1 VRFRAQVELADCG
14 AASLAMVLEL
24 HGKPVPFDEVR
35 TVCGTGRDGTDALT
49 LIEAARYYGLD
60 ARGVRT
66 EVEDLEALPAGT
78 MLFWDLSHFVVLDR
92 VRRNAIEIVDPALG
106 RRIVRMDEV
115 RQSYSGV
122 ALLLEPGSEFVAGG
136 RRKHGMWRHVRPLLE
151 QRTAL
156 RRAVTTSLLIRVL
169 ALGLPLLTAAL
180 VDRVVP
186 TNDRGLLAV
195 IALSLVFVVGFHFL
209 TSWLRSLLLL
219 ELRTRVDLRTTLGFL
234 EHLVALPYT
243 FHLNRSSGDLM
254 MRLRSNS
261 VVRELLTTTT
271 LSALL
276 DGAFAT
282 LYLGLLVALSPPLG
296 LLVLGLGALQVVV
309 LLLSRRA
316 TQRLASEGL
325 RAEARSQ
332 GYAFQLL
339 AGIGTLK
346 SSGTEARAVDEFSR
360 LFTDELDVALRRGR
374 LSALV
379 DSLTGALTIGSPLVV
394 LAVAGMLVLN
404 GSVSL
409 GTALAVNALAAGFLG
424 PLATLV
430 TTGLSIQV
438 LTSYVERLNDVFDA
452 PREQEG
458 EEVAPAPA
466 LSGAL
471 RAEGVSFRYAPLSPT
486 VVDDVSVEVASGQTI
501 ALVGRSGSGKTT
513 LGHLLL
519 GLYRPHAVRRRDA
532 GPVPVRDVAARQ
544 HRVRRPVHVP
554 GRREGGGAD
563 GLRRRG
569 HRADAAVVRHRP
581 LGRGR
586 VAVRRAAAARRARA
600 GARVAAQGAAAGRGD
615 QPPRRRDRGGRPP
628 QPHRAR
634 LHDGRRRPPALD
646 RRARGRDP
654 RRGTRPGRRARH
666 PRGPAEA
673 QGRVPRAGHRPALR
687 ARRTGPENTA
697 GTPAE
702 AGAPEG
708 GEEVLAGQRLRAVPR
723 GDAGV
728 DLAGAVQARGL
739 RRGPADDAVQLG
751 AGQLDEGLLAQ
762 VELAHGERFPFL
774 REGWR

>member
-1 VRFRAQVELADCG
+1 
-14 AASLAMVLEL
+14 MVLEL
-24 HGKPVPFDEVR
+24 FGKPVPFDEVR

-49 LIEAARYYGLD
+49 LIEAAKYYGLD

-92 VRRNAIEIVDPALG
+92 VKRGGIEVVDPALG
-106 RRIVRMDEV
+106 RRFVRWDEV
-115 RQSYSGV
+115 RRSYSGV
-122 ALLLEPGSEFVAGG
+122 ALLLEPGAGFEAGG
-136 RRKHGMWRHVRPLLE
+136 RRKHGMWRHIRPLLE

-195 IALSLVFVVGFHFL
+195 LAASLVFVVGFHFL
-209 TSWLRSLLLL
+209 TSWLRALLLL

-282 LYLGLLVALSPPLG
+282 LYLVLLVLYSSTLG
-296 LLVLGLGALQVVV
+296 LLVLGLGVLQVVV

-346 SSGTEARAVDEFSR
+346 SSGTEERAVDEFSR

-379 DSLTGALTIGSPLVV
+379 DSLTGALTIASPLVL
-394 LAVAGMLVLN
+394 LAVAGLLVLN
-404 GSVSL
+404 GSISL
-409 GTALAVNALAAGFLG
+409 GTALAINALAAGFLG

-458 EEVAPAPA
+458 EDVAPAPA
-466 LSGAL
+466 LSGAIS
-471 RAEGVSFRYAPLSPT
+471 AEGISFKYAPLSPV
-486 VVDDVSVEVASGQTI
+486 VVDDVSVEVAPGQTI

-519 GLYRPHAVRRRDA
+519 GLYRPTGGRVLHDGLDLTSLEAKSVRTQFGVVTQDPYLFATSLRDNIAFGDPALSLDDVREAARMACVDEDIEAMPLRYDTVLSDA
-532 GPVPVRDVAARQ
+532 GASLSGGQRQRVALARALAS
-544 HRVRRPVHVP
+544 RPKVLLLDEATSHLDAVT
-554 GRREGGGAD
+554 E
-563 GLRRRG
+563 
-569 HRADAAVVRHRP
+569 AAVHQNLTDLGCTTVVVAHR
-581 LGRGR
+581 LSTVVHADLILVVERGR
-586 VAVRRAAAARRARA
+586 VVERGTHAALLKR
-600 GARVAAQGAAAGRGD
+600 QGAYHALVTG
-615 QPPRRRDRGGRPP
+615 QLSERDAPETP
-628 QPHRAR
+628 
-634 LHDGRRRPPALD
+634 
-646 RRARGRDP
+646 
-654 RRGTRPGRRARH
+654 
-666 PRGPAEA
+666 
-673 QGRVPRAGHRPALR
+673 R
-687 ARRTGPENTA
+687 ARRPRK
-697 GTPAE
+697 PA
-702 AGAPEG
+702 APR
-708 GEEVLAGQRLRAVPR
+708 VKKTV
-723 GDAGV
+723 
-728 DLAGAVQARGL
+728 
-739 RRGPADDAVQLG
+739 
-751 AGQLDEGLLAQ
+751 
-762 VELAHGERFPFL
+762 
-774 REGWR
+774 

>member
-66 EVEDLEALPAGT
+66 EVEDLDALPAGT

-92 VRRNAIEIVDPALG
+92 VRRNTVEIVDPALG

-122 ALLLEPGSEFVAGG
+122 ALLLEPGPEFVAGG

-186 TNDRGLLAV
+186 TSDRGLLVV
-195 IALSLVFVVGFHFL
+195 IAASLVFVVAFHFL

-282 LYLGLLVALSPPLG
+282 LYLLLLIGLSPPLG
-296 LLVLGLGALQVVV
+296 LLVLGLGTLQVVV

-458 EEVAPAPA
+458 EDVVPAPA
-466 LSGAL
+466 LSGAIE
-471 RAEGVSFRYAPLSPT
+471 ADGVSFRYAPLSPV
-486 VVDDVSVEVASGQTI
+486 VVDGISVAVAPGQTV

-519 GLYRPHAVRRRDA
+519 GLYRPT
-532 GPVPVRDVAARQ
+532 GG
-544 HRVRRPVHVP
+544 RVLH
-554 GRREGGGAD
+554 D
-563 GLRRRG
+563 GLDLTSLEAKTVRTQFG
-569 HRADAAVVRHRP
+569 VVTQDPYLFATSLRDNIAFGDP
-581 LGRGR
+581 SMSLED
-586 VAVRRAAAARRARA
+586 VRAAARMACVAEDIETMPLSYDTVLSDAGASLSGGQRQRVALARA
-600 GARVAAQGAAAGRGD
+600 LASRPKVLLLDEATSHLDAVTEAAVHRNLADLGCTTVVVAHRLSTVVHADLILVVERGKVVERGTHAELLKRQGAYHALVTGQLSERDEPA
-615 QPPRRRDRGGRPP
+615 PKTPR
-628 QPHRAR
+628 
-634 LHDGRRRPPALD
+634 GRRPKPAPPK
-646 RRARGRDP
+646 ARK
-654 RRGTRPGRRARH
+654 A
-666 PRGPAEA
+666 AS
-673 QGRVPRAGHRPALR
+673 
-687 ARRTGPENTA
+687 
-697 GTPAE
+697 
-702 AGAPEG
+702 
-708 GEEVLAGQRLRAVPR
+708 
-723 GDAGV
+723 
-728 DLAGAVQARGL
+728 
-739 RRGPADDAVQLG
+739 
-751 AGQLDEGLLAQ
+751 
-762 VELAHGERFPFL
+762 
-774 REGWR
+774 

>member
-1 VRFRAQVELADCG
+1 VGKRVRFRAQVELADCG

-49 LIEAARYYGLD
+49 LIEAAKYYGLD

-66 EVEDLEALPAGT
+66 EVEDLDALPPGT

-92 VRRNAIEIVDPALG
+92 VRRNAIEVVDPALG

-115 RQSYSGV
+115 RRSYSGV
-122 ALLLEPGSEFVAGG
+122 ALLLEPGASFEPGG

-186 TNDRGLLAV
+186 TSDRGLLAV
-195 IALSLVFVVGFHFL
+195 IAASLVVVVAFHFL

-282 LYLGLLVALSPPLG
+282 LYLVLLVGLSPPLG
-296 LLVLGLGALQVVV
+296 LLVLGLGVLQVVV

-346 SSGTEARAVDEFSR
+346 SSGTERRAVDEFSR

-379 DSLTGALTIGSPLVV
+379 DSLTGALTVGSPLVV
-394 LAVAGMLVLN
+394 LAVAGYLVLD

-409 GTALAVNALAAGFLG
+409 GTALAVNALAVGFLG

-438 LTSYVERLNDVFDA
+438 LTSYVERLNDVFDS

-458 EEVAPAPA
+458 EDVVPAPP
-466 LSGAL
+466 LSGAI
-471 RAEGVSFRYAPLSPT
+471 RAESISFRYAPLSPV
-486 VVDDVSVEVASGQTI
+486 VVDDVSVDVAPGRTI

-519 GLYRPHAVRRRDA
+519 GLYRPTEGRVLHDGLDLTSLEARSVRTQFGVVTQDPYLFATSLRDNIAFGDPEMSLDDVRAAARMACVAEDIETMPLSYDTVLSDA
-532 GPVPVRDVAARQ
+532 GASLSGGQRQRVALARALAS
-544 HRVRRPVHVP
+544 RPKVLLLDEATSHLDAVT
-554 GRREGGGAD
+554 E
-563 GLRRRG
+563 
-569 HRADAAVVRHRP
+569 AAVHANLIDLGCTTVVVAHR
-581 LGRGR
+581 LSTVVHADEILVVERGR
-586 VAVRRAAAARRARA
+586 VVE
-600 GARVAAQGAAAGRGD
+600 
-615 QPPRRRDRGGRPP
+615 
-628 QPHRAR
+628 
-634 LHDGRRRPPALD
+634 
-646 RRARGRDP
+646 
-654 RRGTRPGRRARH
+654 RGTH
-666 PRGPAEA
+666 AE
-673 QGRVPRAGHRPALR
+673 L
-687 ARRTGPENTA
+687 
-697 GTPAE
+697 
-702 AGAPEG
+702 
-708 GEEVLAGQRLRAVPR
+708 LK
-723 GDAGV
+723 
-728 DLAGAVQARGL
+728 
-739 RRGPADDAVQLG
+739 RRGPYHALVT
-751 AGQLDEGLLAQ
+751 GQLS
-762 VELAHGERFPFL
+762 EREQAAPTTP
-774 REGWR
+774 RGRRPKPAPPKARKTAS